1 MQNLLKP
8 ERFNIKPE
16 NEDAED
22 HRIHWYQTFTNFL
35 EEINPKST
43 DEKLKLRLLV
53 NSVSPSIYK
62 TISKTTTFNEAVS
75 ILREL

>member
-35 EEINPKST
+35 EEIKPKST
-43 DEKLKLRLLV
+43 DEKLKLRL
-53 NSVSPSIYK
+53 
-62 TISKTTTFNEAVS
+62 
-75 ILREL
+75 